1 MRRLD
6 GYGVFF
12 RLLKAALAGETCSVV
27 LTEEEWRDVYDTACR
42 QSVQG
47 VMFPVIE
54 ALPKGSGIPSGLAGR
69 WALDARRIEGDY
81 RRHLA
86 VVEKQRSTWAA
97 RGVDAVLLK
106 GTASAALYPRP
117 ELRVCGD
124 IDWWMRTDA
133 DWSKALKVLENN
145 GIAYGYDSDG
155 DISYS
160 LAGVVVEHHRKG
172 LISDSNGVVLYLLN
186 EHIMHHAMVFG
197 VGLRQ
202 LCDYAL
208 ALKRYDAQEN
218 MEEYR
223 MLVREN
229 GLEAWTTVLDELAA
243 FLMAPWDAA
252 IPSGK
257 AGSLLSLM
265 MTDGNMGLD
274 KEFRLSG
281 LLRRATLFLSL
292 APGSF
297 AKRWLGLVFGRL
309 KRN

>member
-1 MRRLD
+1 MLRLD
-6 GYGVFF
+6 GYGAFF
-12 RLLKAALAGETCSVV
+12 RLLKAALAGETYNVV

-69 WALDARRIEGDY
+69 WALDAQRIEGDY
-81 RRHLA
+81 KRHLA

-106 GTASAALYPRP
+106 GTASAALYPHP

-133 DWSKALKVLENN
+133 DWNKALKVLEDN
-145 GIAYGYDSDG
+145 GIVYEYDSDG

-160 LAGVVVEHHRKG
+160 LVGVVVEHHRKG
-172 LISDSNGVVLYLLN
+172 LLSDGKGGVLYLLN
-186 EHIMHHAMVFG
+186 GHIMHHAMVFG

-208 ALKRYDAQEN
+208 AMKRYDAQEDVA
-218 MEEYR
+218 EYR
-223 MLVREN
+223 RLVREN
-229 GLEAWTTVLDELAA
+229 GLVAWTAVLDELAA
-243 FLMAPWDAA
+243 FMMAPGDAA

-265 MTDGNMGLD
+265 MSDGNMGLD

-281 LLRRATLFLSL
+281 LMRRTALFLTL
-292 APGSF
+292 APGRF
-297 AKRWLGLVFGRL
+297 VKRWLGLVFGRL